1 MIAIRA
7 TRIRTGGMSA
17 SQNDNSVARSRSLLW
32 MEMLWESTNTT
43 ALEEDRK
50 EEILALFRA
59 LVRDSRSNQEVR
71 EYVPWEPLW

>member
-1 MIAIRA
+1 
-7 TRIRTGGMSA
+7 MSA
-17 SQNDNSVARSRSLLW
+17 GQNDNSVARMRSLLW

-50 EEILALFRA
+50 EEVLALFRT
-59 LVRDSRSNQEVR
+59 LVRDSMSMQEVR

>member
-1 MIAIRA
+1 
-7 TRIRTGGMSA
+7 MSEA
-17 SQNDNSVARSRSLLW
+17 RSDSSVARIRSILW

-50 EEILALFRA
+50 EEVLALFRA
-59 LVRDSRSNQEVR
+59 LVRDSRSKQEVR

>member
-1 MIAIRA
+1 
-7 TRIRTGGMSA
+7 
-17 SQNDNSVARSRSLLW
+17 

-59 LVRDSRSNQEVR
+59 LVRDSRSKQEVR

>member
-1 MIAIRA
+1 
-7 TRIRTGGMSA
+7 MSEA
-17 SQNDNSVARSRSLLW
+17 QSDSSVARMRSLLW

-50 EEILALFRA
+50 EEVLALFRA
-59 LVRDSRSNQEVR
+59 LVRDSMSKPEIR

>member
-1 MIAIRA
+1 
-7 TRIRTGGMSA
+7 MSEA
-17 SQNDNSVARSRSLLW
+17 RSDSSVARIRSILW

-50 EEILALFRA
+50 EEVLALFRA
-59 LVRDSRSNQEVR
+59 LVRDSMSMQEVR

>member
-1 MIAIRA
+1 
-7 TRIRTGGMSA
+7 MSEA
-17 SQNDNSVARSRSLLW
+17 RSDSSVARIRSILW

-50 EEILALFRA
+50 EEVLALFRA
-59 LVRDSRSNQEVR
+59 LVRDSTSKQEVR

>member
-1 MIAIRA
+1 
-7 TRIRTGGMSA
+7 MSEA
-17 SQNDNSVARSRSLLW
+17 QSDSSVARIRSILW

-50 EEILALFRA
+50 EEVLALFRA
-59 LVRDSRSNQEVR
+59 LVRDSMSMQEVR

>member
-1 MIAIRA
+1 
-7 TRIRTGGMSA
+7 MSEA
-17 SQNDNSVARSRSLLW
+17 RSDSSVARMRSLLW

-50 EEILALFRA
+50 EEVLALFRA
-59 LVRDSRSNQEVR
+59 LVRDSMSMQEVR

>member
-1 MIAIRA
+1 
-7 TRIRTGGMSA
+7 MSA

-59 LVRDSRSNQEVR
+59 LVRDSRSKQEVR

>member
-1 MIAIRA
+1 
-7 TRIRTGGMSA
+7 MSA
-17 SQNDNSVARSRSLLW
+17 GQNDNSVARSRSLLW

-50 EEILALFRA
+50 EEVLALFRA
-59 LVRDSRSNQEVR
+59 LVRDSMSMQEVR

>member
-1 MIAIRA
+1 
-7 TRIRTGGMSA
+7 MSEA
-17 SQNDNSVARSRSLLW
+17 RSDSSVARIRSILW

-50 EEILALFRA
+50 EEVLALFRT
-59 LVRDSRSNQEVR
+59 LVRDSMSMQEVR

>member
-1 MIAIRA
+1 
-7 TRIRTGGMSA
+7 MSEA
-17 SQNDNSVARSRSLLW
+17 QSDSSVARIRSILW

-50 EEILALFRA
+50 EEVLALFRA
-59 LVRDSRSNQEVR
+59 LVRDSMSKQEVR

>member
-1 MIAIRA
+1 
-7 TRIRTGGMSA
+7 MSA
-17 SQNDNSVARSRSLLW
+17 GQNDNSVARMRSLLW

-50 EEILALFRA
+50 EEVLALFRA
-59 LVRDSRSNQEVR
+59 LVRDSMSMQEVR